1 MRPLRFRPEIGAA
14 ALPVAGALLA
24 ALFFGV
30 STPLSKPL
38 TESLDAFT
46 LAGLL
51 YLGAGL
57 GLAALEPFRKK
68 ETAPSRRRRNRKY
81 VAGMIVFGGLLGPVF
96 LMLAIKR
103 APAASVAIWLN
114 MELIATALLGWLLFK
129 DHLHARGWLSV
140 AITLAAGLLLA
151 WSGGAAGLAAG
162 GLAAL
167 ACLCWGF
174 DNHFTALIDDLSPS
188 RSTMIKGLA
197 AGGTNLVI
205 GLALA
210 GWTLPPAAPAVK
222 ALLVGFVSYGLSITL
237 YIASAQR
244 LGAVRSQLAFST
256 APLFGVLLSV
266 LLLGEGLSGL
276 QLVSGLLLFG
286 SVLLM
291 MSERHAHA
299 HSHQPME
306 HSHAHTH
313 DDLHHGHRHDGAPA
327 GEHAHFHRHGPDEH
341 EHPHWPDLHHR
352 HGH

>member
-1 MRPLRFRPEIGAA
+1 MRSERTAI
-14 ALPVAGALLA
+14 LPVAGALLA
-24 ALFFGV
+24 AFFFGV

-51 YLGAGL
+51 YLGAGI
-57 GLAALEPFRKK
+57 GLAALEPFRRR
-68 ETAPSRRRRNRKY
+68 EAAPAGSRLNRRY

-103 APAASVAIWLN
+103 APAASVSIWLN

-140 AITLAAGLLLA
+140 AITLAAGLML
-151 WSGGAAGLAAG
+151 SYDGGAAGLAAG
-162 GLAAL
+162 GLTAL

-197 AGGTNLVI
+197 AGGTNLLI
-205 GLALA
+205 GLALS
-210 GWTLPPAAPAVK
+210 GWTLPPAAPVIK

-237 YIASAQR
+237 YIASAQK
-244 LGAVRSQLAFST
+244 LGAVRSQLAFSA

-266 LLLGEGLSGL
+266 LFLGETLSGV
-276 QLVSGLLLFG
+276 QMISGGLLFG

-291 MSERHAHA
+291 MSEKHAHA
-299 HSHQPME
+299 HVHAAMD
-306 HSHAHTH
+306 HSHSHTH
-313 DDLHHGHRHDGAPA
+313 DDLHHGHPHDGTPP
-327 GEHAHFHRHGPDEH
+327 GPHSHFHKHEPAEH

>member
-1 MRPLRFRPEIGAA
+1 MKPAKDRND

-38 TESLDAFT
+38 TSSLDAFT

-57 GLAALEPFRKK
+57 GLAALEPFRRS
-68 ETAPSRRRRNRKY
+68 AAVPAGRRPNYRY
-81 VAGMIVFGGLLGPVF
+81 IAGMIVCGGLLGPVF

-114 MELIATALLGWLLFK
+114 MELVATALLGWLFFK
-129 DHLHARGWLSV
+129 DHLHARGWASA
-140 AITLAAGLLLA
+140 AITLAAGLML
-151 WSGGAAGLAAG
+151 SYDGGAAGLAAG
-162 GLAAL
+162 SLTAL
-167 ACLCWGF
+167 ACLCWGL
-174 DNHFTALIDDLSPS
+174 DNHFTALIDDLPPA

-197 AGGTNLVI
+197 AGPVNLLV

-210 GWTLPPAAPAVK
+210 GWALPPAAPAVK

-256 APLFGVLLSV
+256 APVFGVSLSV
-266 LLLGEGLSGL
+266 LLLGEGLSAV
-276 QLVSGLLLFG
+276 QVISGVLLFG

-291 MSERHAHA
+291 LSEKHSHAHA
-299 HSHQPME
+299 HAAME
-306 HSHAHTH
+306 HSHSHTH
-313 DDLHHGHRHDGAPA
+313 DDMHHGHSHYGEEEGA
-327 GEHAHFHRHGPDEH
+327 HAHFHKHEPGEH